1 MFREVFGGAALVHFT
16 SALPIYPAEDPVLM
30 VPLEAATALF
40 VISIVIIS
48 LVTFLVAVAATVIL
62 MKMRLRNRDANNS
75 KEEDNQAYLELNLEE
90 QELYFQ
96 SKEYIATNPYF
107 RGDLTLSQNL
117 LIQEKGVRAWEFVRD
132 GMLTANDLLIVN
144 KYELNFF
151 KNFECST
158 QTNLPIPSTN
168 EVYYFESKI
177 YLLPNP
183 EETTISI
190 GLGIKPYPWFRL
202 PGRHAHSIS
211 YDSDGFRRHN
221 QPFKFL
227 NEPPFPQLI
236 EGDVVGIG
244 YRVRSGTVFFT
255 RNGKKLSELKIGG
268 HIKNFRVPLQGQ
280 LFPIIGANNLCS
292 VHVNVGQLGYVFIEG
307 NVKKWGFAPLEGSG
321 PAPPA
326 YQKFNADILLE
337 RSEIDDENDLADRV
351 NDFPPDFWDLAAG
364 RRDDLLELGK
374 FSYSA
379 FNEASDDERI
389 TMNSLLPHEPPQYDY
404 DSLIEDDADYTG
416 EGRVP
421 LTVGPTELNPDD
433 AQLRNQLRDVEHTDT
448 SAGKI
453 DDGQPEEFPDSQVGG
468 DGANVSAGIQTGG
481 ETPQTGD
488 SLQSGDAPQTGDVP
502 QQSGHTQRGD
512 AVQAEDALS
521 GDSLAI
527 NGSPQIDDA
536 MLNTAEAGSVFQ
548 VKIPGA
554 NESPTEIQSELDSPT
569 DDQTSA
575 FPVDSHA
582 EGEIEP

>member
-1 MFREVFGGAALVHFT
+1 MFRKVFGGTVLAHSAH
-16 SALPIYPAEDPVLM
+16 ALPISSTDETGPTFSPQAVT
-30 VPLEAATALF
+30 VIF
-40 VISIVIIS
+40 VMSVTLIS
-48 LVTFLVAVAATVIL
+48 LLTFFVALAATVFLIKAR
-62 MKMRLRNRDANNS
+62 MRNRDEDTS

-96 SKEYIATNPYF
+96 SKEYIAANPYF

-117 LIQEKGVRAWEFVRD
+117 LIQEKAIRAWEFVRD

-144 KYELNFF
+144 KFELNFF

-158 QTNLPIPSTN
+158 QTNLPIPSVN

-183 EETTISI
+183 KDTIISI

-211 YDSDGFRRHN
+211 YDSNGYRRHN

-227 NEPPFPQLI
+227 NDPVFPELI

-268 HIKNFRVPLQGQ
+268 HIKNFRIPLQGQ

-307 NVKKWGFAPLEGSG
+307 NVKKWGFAPLEGTG
-321 PAPPA
+321 PAPPV

-337 RSEIDDENDLADRV
+337 RSEIDEENDLADRV

-364 RRDDLLELGK
+364 RSEDLLELGK

-379 FNEASDDERI
+379 HNDGSDDERI
-389 TMNSLLPHEPPQYDY
+389 TMNSLIPHEPPQYDSHSVEEDEGDASEGDLVQTEGATEPSSEDAQPQNSPIREAETAVNLTCPTTGEDAEAQTGEDRGSQTGEY
-404 DSLIEDDADYTG
+404 VGDVSGSIKTGEDDALQA
-416 EGRVP
+416 GRDEI
-421 LTVGPTELNPDD
+421 LEISANGSD
-433 AQLRNQLRDVEHTDT
+433 AL
-448 SAGKI
+448 A
-453 DDGQPEEFPDSQVGG
+453 
-468 DGANVSAGIQTGG
+468 
-481 ETPQTGD
+481 ETPGE
-488 SLQSGDAPQTGDVP
+488 V
-502 QQSGHTQRGD
+502 
-512 AVQAEDALS
+512 E
-521 GDSLAI
+521 
-527 NGSPQIDDA
+527 NSPP
-536 MLNTAEAGSVFQ
+536 E
-548 VKIPGA
+548 IP
-554 NESPTEIQSELDSPT
+554 NEEYSRT
-569 DDQTSA
+569 DDQHDA
-575 FPVDSHA
+575 LPVDSNS
-582 EGEIEP
+582 EIGGESGV